1 MKLELNKFKLKQV
14 LLSAF
19 VLLISFGAAATATF
33 AWFTVNRNA
42 NIGGNNIS
50 ISEAVSSY
58 TLKYYIGNYT
68 KEEGT
73 NNLKYTGYQDYLK
86 ITSCDYKNKFV
97 LCDKKEIGEI

>member
-42 NIGGNNIS
+42 NLGNSNIS
-50 ISEAVSSY
+50 IDQSVESH
-58 TLKYYIGNYT
+58 TLKYYKGNYT
-68 KEEGT
+68 TEDGNT
-73 NNLKYTGYQDYLK
+73 KYTGYQDYT
-86 ITSCDYKNKFV
+86 IIQNIFF
-97 LCDKKEIGEI
+97 KKVFFFGKTY